1 MYEENQDRE
10 NKVMARKTKYEVP
23 DIAKKFVRED
33 SFVIDGFEIKRGD
46 IIKVVGQYGLKFK
59 FDGFVTNTETG
70 ATWVDCFEVFRN
82 SASAWRSFKPEQ
94 VKRIPQRGKRAK
106 RVV

>member
-1 MYEENQDRE
+1 MAK
-10 NKVMARKTKYEVP
+10 KVKYETP
-23 DIAKKFVRED
+23 AIAKKFVKED
-33 SFVIDGFEIKRGD
+33 RVIIDGFEIVKGD
-46 IIKVVGQYGLKFK
+46 LIKVAGQYGLKFK

-82 SASAWRSFKPEQ
+82 TASQFRSFRVED